1 MPEISSVIARGTG
14 DPAKLISLDRQQ
26 IERAVECIETAT
38 PQEEVKI
45 FKSKIK

>member
-1 MPEISSVIARGTG
+1 VAVASLFR
-14 DPAKLISLDRQQ
+14 AKLISLDRQQ

-45 FKSKIK
+45 FKSQFF